1 MFRWSLDHVFH
12 STDFALVHME
22 RLPHV
27 GSDHFPVYVVLQ
39 TGRVFEQV
47 QDKLEQ
53 TDADEQEAQEA
64 IQEGIQKAEKEEKLV
79 TDEIAQDYK
88 NGTKVP
94 QGN

>member
-1 MFRWSLDHVFH
+1 
-12 STDFALVHME
+12 ME
-22 RLPHV
+22 LLPHV